1 MRVKICGITNWED
14 AEAAVMAGADA
25 LGFIL
30 YDKSKRYIPIEQA
43 LEIVEALPPF
53 VQSVAVTVDATKE
66 FSNLGWRKQ
75 LKHFDVTQLHGHESP
90 VHARA
95 VSKYLPVIKVFPALA
110 PLIASLHTFHML
122 EHLIEMVEKFR
133 RVQEELKAQLRR
145 RDPTLDEIAQ
155 EMNLPLDQVVSI
167 VELSDHPQFENHQ
180 RLKDYEPIAS
190 AFMLDTP
197 SQHHGGTG
205 KAFDWNLAV
214 EFEKRTTK
222 PLILSGGL
230 NPENVAKA
238 IELVHPYAVDV
249 SSGVEASPGKK
260 DHAKL
265 RDFIEICKK
274 F

>member
-1 MRVKICGITNWED
+1 MRVKICGITNLAD
-14 AEAAVMAGADA
+14 AEAAIAAGADA

-30 YDKSKRYIPIEQA
+30 YAPSKRFIPIEEA
-43 LEIVEALPPF
+43 MKIVEVLPPF
-53 VQSVAVTVDATKE
+53 VTTVAVTVDATKE

-75 LKHFDVTQLHGHESP
+75 LKHFNVAQLHGHESP

-95 VSKYLPVIKVFPALA
+95 VGKYLPVIKVFPADEAAKIA
-110 PLIASLHTFHML
+110 P
-122 EHLIEMVEKFR
+122 
-133 RVQEELKAQLRR
+133 
-145 RDPTLDEIAQ
+145 
-155 EMNLPLDQVVSI
+155 
-167 VELSDHPQFENHQ
+167 ENY
-180 RLKDYEPIAS
+180 DVS

-197 SQHHGGTG
+197 SKDHGGTG
-205 KAFDWNLAV
+205 KIFDWNLAL
-214 EFEKRTTK
+214 EFKIRTTK

-238 IELVHPYAVDV
+238 LETVHPYAVDV

-265 RDFIEICKK
+265 RDFIRICKS